1 MRLTRT
7 KVSKELILKFILRKV
22 KVSKEVLAVVDI
34 MSNEKNVDK
43 EVIFEAIEVALAMA
57 TKKSNHDEVDVQVLI
72 DRDTGD
78 YDTFRVWEVI
88 EDDVAIEENVQW
100 YIRQMDAID
109 IDPNIEPG
117 EYIKEPMES
126 IEFGRIGAQTAK
138 QVIMQKV
145 REAERR
151 RVAED
156 YSKRVGEIITGQ
168 VKRIDRGD
176 VILDLGDNID
186 AVIPRAELINREMFK
201 LGDRVRAYVQEVSY
215 KTRGAQIIMSRACKE
230 MLMELFKVEVPEI
243 GDDLIDI
250 MSAARDVG
258 LRAKVAVRANDS
270 RLDPIGACVGMR
282 GSRVQ
287 AVTNELNG
295 ERIDIIL
302 WDANDAQFVINS
314 MAPAEVTS
322 IVVDEDKHTM
332 DLAVDDEQLSQ
343 AIGKNGQNIRLAT
356 ELTGWT
362 LNVMSES
369 DMSEKNEIAS
379 KDYISV
385 FVDGLD
391 VDEDFAEV
399 LVAEGFTT
407 LEEVAYVPAKEMLEI
422 EGFDEEIIGE
432 LKERAK
438 DVLLTQAISVEEKIA
453 MAEPADDLKALA
465 GMTDQMAKT
474 LAGANIITQED
485 LAELAT
491 DELLE
496 IIEIDEETA
505 GELILKARAPWFE

>member
-1 MRLTRT
+1 M
-7 KVSKELILKFILRKV
+7 
-22 KVSKEVLAVVDI
+22 SKEVLAVVSI
-34 MSNEKNVDK
+34 MSNEKGVDR
-43 EVIFEAIEVALAMA
+43 EIIFEAIEAALAMA
-57 TKKSNHDEVDVQVLI
+57 TRKSRHDEINVKVSI

-78 YDTFRVWEVI
+78 YETFRIWEVI
-88 EDDVAIEENVQW
+88 EDDVAIEDNVEW
-100 YIRQMDAID
+100 YLRHMDAVD
-109 IDPNIEPG
+109 IDPHIEPG
-117 EYIKEPMES
+117 QYIEEPMES

-138 QVIMQKV
+138 QVILQKI
-145 REAERR
+145 REAERKR
-151 RVAED
+151 IVEE
-156 YSKRVGEIITGQ
+156 YSKRIGEVITGQ

-176 VILDLGDNID
+176 IIVDLGDNVD
-186 AVIPRAELINREMFK
+186 AVIPRSELINREMFK
-201 LGDRVRAYVQEVSY
+201 LGDRVRAYVQDVSF
-215 KTRGAQIIMSRACKE
+215 KTRGAQISLSRSCKE

-258 LRAKVAVRANDS
+258 FRAKVAVRANDS

-302 WDANDAQFVINS
+302 WDANDAQYVINA

-322 IVVDEDKHTM
+322 IMVDEDKHTM
-332 DLAVDDEQLSQ
+332 DLAVEDEQLSQ

-369 DMSEKNEIAS
+369 VMAEKNDTAS
-379 KDYISV
+379 KDYINV
-385 FVDGLD
+385 FIDGLD
-391 VDEDFAEV
+391 VDEDLAEV

-407 LEEVAYVPAKEMLEI
+407 IEEVAYVPAAEMMEI
-422 EGFDEEIIGE
+422 DGFDEEIISS

-438 DVLLTQAISVEEKIA
+438 DVLLTLAISAEEKIV
-453 MAEPADDLKALA
+453 MAEPADDLKALE
-465 GMTDQMAKT
+465 GMDDQ
-474 LAGANIITQED
+474 LAQMLAAANIITQED
-485 LAELAT
+485 LAELGI
-491 DELLE
+491 DELLD
-496 IIEIDEETA
+496 IVKLDEKVA
-505 GELILKARAPWFE
+505 GELIIKARAPWFE

>member
-1 MRLTRT
+1 M
-7 KVSKELILKFILRKV
+7 
-22 KVSKEVLAVVDI
+22 SKEVLAVVDI
-34 MSNEKNVDK
+34 MSNEKNVEK
-43 EVIFEAIEVALAMA
+43 EIIFEAIEAALAMA
-57 TKKSNHDEVDVQVLI
+57 TRKSHHDEMDVQVNI

-78 YDTFRVWEVI
+78 YDSFRVWEVI
-88 EDDVAIEENVQW
+88 EDDVAIEDNVEW
-100 YIRQMDAID
+100 YIRHMDAVD

-117 EYIKEPMES
+117 EYIKEPIES
-126 IEFGRIGAQTAK
+126 IDFGRIGAQTAK
-138 QVIMQKV
+138 QVILQKI
-145 REAERR
+145 REAERKR
-151 RVAED
+151 IAEE
-156 YSKRVGEIITGQ
+156 YSSRIGEIITGQ

-176 VILDLGDNID
+176 VILDLGDNVD
-186 AVIPRAELINREMFK
+186 AVIPRSELINREMFK
-201 LGDRVRAYVQEVSY
+201 LGDRVRAYVQEVGF

-258 LRAKVAVRANDS
+258 LRAKVAVRANDP

-302 WDANDAQFVINS
+302 WDSNDAQYVINA

-322 IVVDEDKHTM
+322 IMIDEDKHTM

-362 LNVMSES
+362 LNVMSETE
-369 DMSEKNEIAS
+369 MAAKNQDAS
-379 KDYISV
+379 KDYLEV
-385 FVDGLD
+385 FVNGLD
-391 VDEDFAEV
+391 VDEDLAEV

-407 LEEVAYVPAKEMLEI
+407 LEEVAYVPASEMLEI
-422 EGFDEEIIGE
+422 EGFDEEIVE
-432 LKERAK
+432 ALKDRAK
-438 DVLLTQAISVEEKIA
+438 DSLLTEAISAEEKIVN
-453 MAEPADDLKALA
+453 AEPAEDLKALE
-465 GMTDQMAKT
+465 GMNDEMAKA
-474 LAGANIITQED
+474 LAAADIITQED
-485 LAELAT
+485 LAELGT

-496 IIEIDEETA
+496 IIEIDEEAA